1 LFHWRSFIDVR
12 AREHEEC
19 RGRAQAEVEIVMRK
33 RLPALESLRV
43 LECCVRQ
50 GNFTRA
56 ADEIGVTAAAV
67 SLRIRNLESE
77 LGTRLFDRSGPRLQ
91 ATAAAINLA
100 ARVADVLR
108 EVQAAVAVCRG
119 DSRTLRVTAPPSF
132 ASRWLAPRL
141 ARYHQRA
148 DAVPIQIDCSAELR
162 ASDDFDVAIRTGLSP
177 ASEFVGS
184 RLLPVEA
191 TPMLSP
197 TLAAT
202 VKVASPADLAKLPL
216 LGHDDWPRWFQHA
229 GVRAPRLRFCADEY
243 PTHELD
249 AAAAMEGAGVALLS
263 PTLFA
268 SALREGK
275 LVQPFAAVMAGP
287 KWHYLLLNP
296 AHGPAAQGFRA
307 WLEAELTDS
316 AQTSS

>member
-1 LFHWRSFIDVR
+1 
-12 AREHEEC
+12 
-19 RGRAQAEVEIVMRK
+19 MRK
-33 RLPALESLRV
+33 RLPSLESLRV
-43 LECCVRQ
+43 LESCVRQ
-50 GNFTRA
+50 GSFTRA

-67 SLRIRNLESE
+67 SLRIRNLEAE
-77 LGTRLFDRSGPRLQ
+77 LGTRLFQRSGPRLQ
-91 ATAAAINLA
+91 ATAAAIALA
-100 ARVADVLR
+100 ARVADSLR
-108 EVQAAVAVCRG
+108 DVQAAVDICRG
-119 DSRTLRVTAPPSF
+119 DTQTLRVTAPPSF

-148 DAVPIQIDCSAELR
+148 DAVAIHVDCSAELR
-162 ASDDFDVAIRTGLSP
+162 ASSDFDVAIRTGEGAGP
-177 ASEFVGS
+177 AFVGT

-197 TLAAT
+197 SLAAT
-202 VKVASPADLAKLPL
+202 LSSPTDLAKLPL
-216 LGHDDWPRWFQHA
+216 LAHDDWPQWFAHA
-229 GVRAPRLRFCADEY
+229 GAHVPRLRFCAVEY

-249 AAAAMEGAGVALLS
+249 AAGAIEGAGVALLS

-275 LVQPFAAVMAGP
+275 LVQPFPAVLAGP

-296 AHGPAAQGFRA
+296 AARRPAVQGFRA
-307 WLEAELTDS
+307 WLEAELQSS

>member
-1 LFHWRSFIDVR
+1 
-12 AREHEEC
+12 
-19 RGRAQAEVEIVMRK
+19 
-33 RLPALESLRV
+33 
-43 LECCVRQ
+43 
-50 GNFTRA
+50 
-56 ADEIGVTAAAV
+56 
-67 SLRIRNLESE
+67 
-77 LGTRLFDRSGPRLQ
+77 
-91 ATAAAINLA
+91 
-100 ARVADVLR
+100 
-108 EVQAAVAVCRG
+108 
-119 DSRTLRVTAPPSF
+119 
-132 ASRWLAPRL
+132 L
-141 ARYHQRA
+141 ARYHRRA

-197 TLAAT
+197 ALAAT
-202 VKVASPADLAKLPL
+202 VKLASPADLAKLPL
-216 LGHDDWPRWFQHA
+216 LGHDDWPRWFHHV
-229 GVRAPRLRFCADEY
+229 GIRAPCLRFCADEY

-249 AAAAMEGAGVALLS
+249 AAAAIEGAGVALLS

-275 LVQPFAAVMAGP
+275 LVQPFATVMAGP

-307 WLEAELTDS
+307 WMEAELTDS

>member
-1 LFHWRSFIDVR
+1 
-12 AREHEEC
+12 
-19 RGRAQAEVEIVMRK
+19 MRK

-50 GNFTRA
+50 GSFTRA

-67 SLRIRNLESE
+67 SLRIRNLEAE
-77 LGTRLFDRSGPRLQ
+77 LGARLFDRSGPRLQ
-91 ATAAAINLA
+91 ATAAAIDLA
-100 ARVADVLR
+100 ASVADALR
-108 EVQAAVAVCRG
+108 DMQIAVAACRG
-119 DSRTLRVTAPPSF
+119 ESRTLRVTAPPSF

-148 DAVPIQIDCSAELR
+148 DAVPIQIDCSAEQR
-162 ASDDFDVAIRTGLSP
+162 AEADFDVAIRTGS
-177 ASEFVGS
+177 AESIGS
-184 RLLPVEA
+184 RLWPIEA

-197 TLAAT
+197 ALAAT
-202 VKVASPADLAKLPL
+202 VKLSSPADFAKLPL
-216 LGHDDWPRWFQHA
+216 LAHDDWPRWFQHA
-229 GVRAPRLRFCADEY
+229 NIRVPRLRFCADEY

-249 AAAAMEGAGVALLS
+249 AAAAIEGAGVALLS

-275 LVQPFAAVMAGP
+275 LVQPFAQVMAGP

-296 AHGPAAQGFRA
+296 TCSPAAHGFRA
-307 WLEAELTDS
+307 WLESELTDS
-316 AQTSS
+316 PQTSS